1 MPKKI
6 DHAQR
11 KIEIMN
17 AALEV
22 YAQEGK
28 NTNLSTIAAKCNLSR
43 TTVYQYFKDEN
54 QLYQY
59 AIKYTTDLAF
69 SQYTSEKWESIKDPV
84 EKLQKITQDIL
95 NRADT
100 YERQVG
106 DFLKIIDGVEG
117 LTDTVNRRTAK
128 LNLFFSRLV
137 RQAIKEG
144 RMRNCSPND
153 VADKLEIMLET
164 YLFHMVYFPQNKAKI
179 REIIRDLI
187 NVNVI

>member
-6 DHAQR
+6 DHEQR

-28 NTNLSTIAAKCNLSR
+28 NTNLSTVAAKCNLSR

-106 DFLKIIDGVEG
+106 NFLKIIDGVEG

-144 RMRNCSPND
+144 RMRKCSPND

>member
-6 DHAQR
+6 DHEQR

-106 DFLKIIDGVEG
+106 NFLKIIDGVEG

-144 RMRNCSPND
+144 RMRKCSPND
-153 VADKLEIMLET
+153 VADKLEILLET

>member
-6 DHAQR
+6 DHEQR
-11 KIEIMN
+11 KIQIMN

-22 YAQEGK
+22 YAQEGR
-28 NTNLSTIAAKCNLSR
+28 NTNLSMIAARCGLSR
-43 TTVYQYFKDEN
+43 TTVYQYFKDEP

-59 AIKYTTDLAF
+59 AVKYTTDLAF
-69 SQYTSEKWESIKDPV
+69 SQYTSEKWTSITDPV
-84 EKLQKITQDIL
+84 EKLKKITEDIL
-95 NRADT
+95 NKADT

-106 DFLKIIDGVEG
+106 NFLKMLDGEED
-117 LTDTVNRRTAK
+117 LTETVNRRTAK

-144 RMRNCSPND
+144 KMKKCKPND

-164 YLFHMVYFPQNKAKI
+164 YLFHMVYFPQNKTKV
-179 REIIRDLI
+179 REIISDII
-187 NVNVI
+187 NVNVV

>member
-106 DFLKIIDGVEG
+106 NFLKIIDGVDG

-144 RMRNCSPND
+144 RMRKCSPND

>member
-6 DHAQR
+6 DHEQR

-28 NTNLSTIAAKCNLSR
+28 NTNLSTVAAKCNLSR

-106 DFLKIIDGVEG
+106 NFLKIIDGVEG

-144 RMRNCSPND
+144 RMRKCSPND
-153 VADKLEIMLET
+153 VAYKLEIMLET